1 MKELLLIHIL
11 FLSHCALNQEE
22 YSFTLYFEDAVGN
35 KDSLILGY
43 DENGTQLLDEQFG
56 EVDIS
61 NEPWDSVF
69 EVRTS
74 ENIIPNPSSTN
85 TPIYFSKKQIIDK
98 DCSNYNE
105 TFSSFEG
112 MQFNLLF
119 NIKAVHFPIVLSWDS
134 EAFSDS
140 CNFGTALYWG
150 HEFSSW
156 EWGCCPVFM
165 SSLADNENI
174 EDLVENELT
183 LEQIDFANSY
193 IMDNDTV
200 YTYRLSFSHYYEIPI
215 LNSNEFIKNQLV
227 IFPNPVFDLLNIET
241 IEDLNKVEILN
252 TQGEIVFQKNTK
264 GINAIKIDLKTFDQ
278 GVYILKLIW
287 NNGFESNS
295 TIIKR

>member
-1 MKELLLIHIL
+1 ML
-11 FLSHCALNQEE
+11 FISHCTLTQEE
-22 YSFTLYFEDAVGN
+22 FSFTLYFEDAGGN

-43 DENGTQLLDEQFG
+43 DENGTQLLDDQFG
-56 EVDIS
+56 EVNIS
-61 NEPWDSVF
+61 GEPWDSVF
-69 EVRTS
+69 EVRAS
-74 ENIIPNPSSTN
+74 ENILPDPSSTN

-105 TFSSFEG
+105 TFSPFEG
-112 MQFNLLF
+112 MQFNLLL

-165 SSLADNENI
+165 SSLADNEII
-174 EDLVENELT
+174 EELVENELT
-183 LEQIDFANSY
+183 LEQNDFANSY

-215 LNSNEFIKNQLV
+215 LNSNEFIKNELV
-227 IFPNPVFDLLNIET
+227 IFPNPVQSNGLLN
-241 IEDLNKVEILN
+241 VEFSGDYSIVN
-252 TQGEIVFQKNTK
+252 HMGQTVQSGEVENNQIYLENVLHGSYF
-264 GINAIKIDLKTFDQ
+264 L
-278 GVYILKLIW
+278 ILKNG
-287 NNGFESNS
+287 NNLYPLK
-295 TIIKR
+295 IMKL